1 MQLLSTRGCSV
12 AKLVF
17 TDQGI
22 SSEFVLDGAPGEVS
36 LGRSPSC
43 TVRVNNPSMSR
54 VHAVL
59 VREGSPA
66 RYRVFDR
73 GSSNGTYVNGQLK
86 QEALLRH
93 GDQLMCGEFLFL
105 FLDEELGVGVASSN
119 SLAPI
124 SNPVATQALGAIDK
138 ALLIEPAD
146 RLAEPATVA
155 GAKPLPSPTTALRP
169 MSTAAQIAQVT
180 EEGFYAA
187 LEQADALR
195 VALELAQRERDSL
208 SEQVRS
214 LMFEV
219 NRLRSD
225 PKTAQESVAVA
236 EGSVLGEDA
245 TRRQSLEQM
254 GRLRTQVEKLAAER
268 EELLVRCRRMT
279 ELEQEN
285 RRLREQIAASA
296 SGSPG
301 EAVLQARLDKMK
313 DAFMQLDTEML
324 ELVEA
329 NRGLRA
335 ELERVRGGGR

>member
-1 MQLLSTRGCSV
+1 M

-22 SSEFVLDGAPGEVS
+22 SSEFLLDGAPGEVS

-59 VREGSPA
+59 VREGNPA

-73 GSSNGTYVNGQLK
+73 GSSNGTYVNGQRQ
-86 QEALLRH
+86 QEAVLRH
-93 GDQLMCGEFLFL
+93 GDQLLCGEFLFL
-105 FLDEELGVGVASSN
+105 FLDEELAAGAPSSN

-124 SNPVATQALGAIDK
+124 VTPVATQALGAIER

-146 RLAEPATVA
+146 RLAEPPTVA
-155 GAKPLPSPTTALRP
+155 GARPVPSPTTAMRP
-169 MSTAAQIAQVT
+169 LSTAAQIAQVT

-187 LEQADALR
+187 LEQADTLR
-195 VALELAQRERDSL
+195 VALELAQRERESL

-225 PKTAQESVAVA
+225 PKTAHEAISVA
-236 EGSVLGEDA
+236 EGSLLGEDV
-245 TRRQSLEQM
+245 TRRQSLEQL
-254 GRLRTQVEKLAAER
+254 GRLRAQVEKLAAER

-279 ELEQEN
+279 EMEQEN
-285 RRLREQIAASA
+285 RRLREQVAAA
-296 SGSPG
+296 AAGSPG

-313 DAFMQLDTEML
+313 EAFMQLDTEML
-324 ELVEA
+324 ELTET

-335 ELERVRGGGR
+335 ELERVRGGAR